1 MEMNIEEINQEI
13 FLLENQSKKKLNIE
27 IIL

>member
-1 MEMNIEEINQEI
+1 MNIEEINQEI